1 MGVSMN
7 KTQIINESIDYIL
20 EHFAE
25 EITIEDVADNF
36 HFSKYYFCRVF
47 KEVTGESV
55 YAFIKR
61 LKMDQSAIDIK
72 LLKSEKIT
80 EIGVNYGYSSSN
92 YSSAFSKH
100 HQVSPNEFRRAANSA
115 NMISPFKPNEM
126 IRFKTFDEYDEKITV
141 QEIGDF
147 CVIYERMIGNYF
159 ELREK
164 WFTFMNAYSNSI
176 CEDTIMIERYYNDPA
191 ITDLNRCVC
200 DLCMTVDKT
209 SKYENITTISG
220 GRFLIYPYEG
230 SIQDIFGTLQGLF
243 RIWMPQSIYRMDRR
257 YGLNIYRKIDK
268 DQGSVIMDLCIPI
281 K

>member
-1 MGVSMN
+1 MN
-7 KTQIINESIDYIL
+7 KAQLINDSIDYIL
-20 EHFAE
+20 KHFDE

-36 HFSKYYFCRVF
+36 HFSKYYFCRIF
-47 KEVTGESV
+47 KEVTGESL

-72 LLKSEKIT
+72 LLKSKKIT

-100 HQVSPNEFRRAANSA
+100 HQVSPYEFRRAANAA
-115 NMISPFKPNEM
+115 NMISPFKPDEM
-126 IRFKTFDEYDEKITV
+126 IKFRTFDEYDAKITV

-147 CVIYERMIGNYF
+147 LVIYERMIGNYI

-164 WFTFMNAYSNSI
+164 WITFMNAYSNSI
-176 CEDTIMIERYYNDPA
+176 CGETIMIERYYNDPT

-209 SKYENITTISG
+209 CKYENITTING

-230 SIQDIFGTLQGLF
+230 SIQDIFSTLQGLF
-243 RIWMPQSIYRMDRR
+243 RIWMPHSIYRMDKR

-268 DQGSVIMDLCIPI
+268 DQESVIMDICIPI